1 MRGIHGIVCEAN
13 GNPAADRF
21 FIVQDPI
28 VDHSGAAVC
37 DFVPAAYAATSKT
50 SDNNFFASLGTV
62 APGPDNQQ
70 ESRDRASHFLG
81 G

>member
-13 GNPAADRF
+13 GNSAADR

-37 DFVPAAYAATSKT
+37 DFVLAAYAATSKT
-50 SDNNFFASLGTV
+50 SDNNFFASLGTG
-62 APGPDNQQ
+62 APKADNQQ
-70 ESRDRASHFLG
+70 ESRDRASHLSG